1 MVGHKGV
8 AGAVFLGHSIRMPT
22 QIPLFETHP
31 AAEAVAPRRRQ
42 VRRVRPAPRGVQ
54 VAFIF
59 PATPCRCA
67 AAPAPV
73 AEVAEPAAAPAAP
86 VSVVTSPA
94 PAVVETLAP
103 AVLVESASHGR
114 GEDSGVAQVA
124 GAQALTAQVTGTL
137 TQATA
142 QVGTATQV
150 DAPPSRGGLLG
161 RVAQAAAATARR
173 VAQVAGRFARSV
185 ARRVVGRRSVAAALA
200 VAVAVGAGST
210 PTAAAGA
217 ARPTRGGGDTG

>member
-1 MVGHKGV
+1 M
-8 AGAVFLGHSIRMPT
+8 T
-22 QIPLFETHP
+22 QLPLFADRP
-31 AAEAVAPRRRQ
+31 AAEATAPRRRRQ

-54 VAFIF
+54 VALIF

-73 AEVAEPAAAPAAP
+73 AEVAEPVAAPAAP
-86 VSVVTSPA
+86 VFA
-94 PAVVETLAP
+94 PVAAAPVVVETLTP
-103 AVLVESASHGR
+103 AVLVESPSHGR
-114 GEDSGVAQVA
+114 GEESGVAQVVE
-124 GAQALTAQVTGTL
+124 AQAQTAQVTGTL
-137 TQATA
+137 TPATA
-142 QVGTATQV
+142 QVGTATQA

-161 RVAQAAAATARR
+161 RVAQVAAATARR
-173 VAQVAGRFARSV
+173 VAQVAGRFARSVARSV

-217 ARPTRGGGDTG
+217 ARPTRGGGDPG

>member
-1 MVGHKGV
+1 M
-8 AGAVFLGHSIRMPT
+8 AGAVFGGHSIRMT
-22 QIPLFETHP
+22 QIPLFADRP
-31 AAEAVAPRRRQ
+31 AAGAAPRRRRQ
-42 VRRVRPAPRGVQ
+42 VRRVPQAPRGVQ

-86 VSVVTSPA
+86 VFA
-94 PAVVETLAP
+94 PVAAAPVVVEALAP
-103 AVLVESASHGR
+103 AVLVESPSRGR
-114 GEDSGVAQVA
+114 GEESGVAQVA

-142 QVGTATQV
+142 QVGTATQA
-150 DAPPSRGGLLG
+150 DTPPSRGGLFG
-161 RVAQAAAATARR
+161 RVAQVAAATARR
-173 VAQVAGRFARSV
+173 VAQAAGRFARSL

-200 VAVAVGAGST
+200 VAVAVGGGST

-217 ARPTRGGGDTG
+217 ARPTREGGVTA

>member
-1 MVGHKGV
+1 M
-8 AGAVFLGHSIRMPT
+8 AGAFFGGQPIRMT
-22 QIPLFETHP
+22 QLPLFADRP
-31 AAEAVAPRRRQ
+31 AAEATAPRRRQ

-67 AAPAPV
+67 AAPTPV
-73 AEVAEPAAAPAAP
+73 VEVAEPVAAPAAP
-86 VSVVTSPA
+86 VFA
-94 PAVVETLAP
+94 PVAAAPVVVETLTP

-114 GEDSGVAQVA
+114 GEESGVAQV
-124 GAQALTAQVTGTL
+124 GEAQAQTAQVTGTL

-142 QVGTATQV
+142 QVGTATQA

-161 RVAQAAAATARR
+161 RVAQVAAATARR
-173 VAQVAGRFARSV
+173 VAQVAGRFARSVARSV